1 MQGRCFLAAF
11 SCLAALFALCY
22 PGRAH
27 AQIVI
32 DGKCGR
38 LIIGGPV
45 GISES
50 ADTGWGNYPGT
61 HGFVPGYGFYPDYSY
76 NWPTLREAIANN
88 PRRQNPPPRIVV
100 PPPEVI
106 PSACAVVQVLVP
118 ADAELS
124 FSGNKTDQPGMVRR
138 FVTPSLIA
146 GKNYV
151 YEVQAVWHD
160 NGHEVTRKQTIAVEP
175 NRRLTVDFLSPEVL
189 SAPNVT
195 RSR

>member
-1 MQGRCFLAAF
+1 MQGRCFLPAI
-11 SCLAALFALCY
+11 SCLAALVALCCT
-22 PGRAH
+22 GSAH

-45 GISES
+45 GISDS
-50 ADTGWGNYPGT
+50 ADTGQANYPGS

-88 PRRQNPPPRIVV
+88 PRRQNPPQVFA
-100 PPPEVI
+100 PPPDVI

-124 FSGNKTDQPGMVRR
+124 FSGNKTDQSGMVRR
-138 FVTPSLIA
+138 FVTPSLLA

-160 NGHEVTRKQTIAVEP
+160 NGREVTRKQTIAVEP
-175 NRRLTVDFLSPEVL
+175 NQRLTVDFLSPEML
-189 SAPNVT
+189 SPPNVT